1 MELEHI
7 PRPLFLFSSAAPEGS
22 HGKIKEILKGGG
34 VMALFYDP
42 LDEAD
47 LSRVEAILKE
57 NGIEYF
63 LRHEPVQGIGP
74 SQIHVAEEDFPRAEE
89 LLLKATLH

>member
-1 MELEHI
+1 
-7 PRPLFLFSSAAPEGS
+7 
-22 HGKIKEILKGGG
+22 
-34 VMALFYDP
+34 MALFYDP

-47 LSRVEAILKE
+47 LSRVEAILRE